1 MRLQWKEGLPAQ
13 PDPMAPRLA
22 PLQSPPVTPVQPTK
36 TMAAPAPEPP
46 AKLLIVG
53 PDINLSGEITACD
66 RLVVEGSV
74 QVTLNRTRAIEIA
87 ETGRFTN
94 GKAEVDEAEIAGVYE
109 GSLTVRKRLLIRATG
124 RSPAPCATASSR
136 SSGAAASPAP
146 SSAWQARSRSA
157 QSRRRSA
164 NRPRIR
170 AREAVGLSKSSGR
183 CPSGAAGSSAS
194 PRARRPSPA
203 ASRRGEPGRLALRL
217 LGPVVEAAGHL
228 QREHVDPAWH
238 AAPAAQ
244 LLVVAVAAYGVLADL
259 ADQARFLVRLARRLL
274 PGFELALAPAFRQY
288 PAPRLP

>member
-1 MRLQWKEGLPAQ
+1 MRLQWKEGVPAQ

-124 RSPAPCATASSR
+124 RVSGNVRYGELEIERGGRLSGTIERLAGEEPLRAVPPPVSQPVPAPE
-136 SSGAAASPAP
+136 PVKL
-146 SSAWQARSRSA
+146 SA
-157 QSRRRSA
+157 
-164 NRPRIR
+164 
-170 AREAVGLSKSSGR
+170 
-183 CPSGAAGSSAS
+183 
-194 PRARRPSPA
+194 
-203 ASRRGEPGRLALRL
+203 
-217 LGPVVEAAGHL
+217 
-228 QREHVDPAWH
+228 
-238 AAPAAQ
+238 
-244 LLVVAVAAYGVLADL
+244 
-259 ADQARFLVRLARRLL
+259 
-274 PGFELALAPAFRQY
+274 
-288 PAPRLP
+288 